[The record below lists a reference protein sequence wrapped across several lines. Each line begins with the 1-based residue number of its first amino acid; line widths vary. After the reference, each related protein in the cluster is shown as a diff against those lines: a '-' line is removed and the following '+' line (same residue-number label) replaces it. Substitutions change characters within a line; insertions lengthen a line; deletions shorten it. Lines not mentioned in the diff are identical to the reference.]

1 MCKWVW
7 STHTRHLQR
16 EPRQSLRRSMR
27 NKYLI
32 AGWPTSCALKSYLS
46 VSASIMAAASYLRP
60 CSADAARDNFKKEPE
75 ETKEPTR
82 PLIQSL
88 LALASLAPGCLARR
102 PTCDLHELLSWSLMA
117 KRRLIHNF
125 IQLSQTFTVLPDEGA
140 NSPQGSF
147 LVPCCYQK
155 SQGSEVKYRKV
166 CPTAQKWRA
175 VSHQRRRRD
184 SFYFHNKIY

>member
-1 MCKWVW
+1 MLLSGAVSLIKTRLSRRWGHASKCSALHVN
-7 STHTRHLQR
+7 SVSIYVQMSVEHTYTHTHAQHLQR

-75 ETKEPTR
+75 ETKEPAR

-88 LALASLAPGCLARR
+88 LALTSLAPGCLARW
-102 PTCDLHELLSWSLMA
+102 PTCDLHELLS
-117 KRRLIHNF
+117 
-125 IQLSQTFTVLPDEGA
+125 
-140 NSPQGSF
+140 
-147 LVPCCYQK
+147 
-155 SQGSEVKYRKV
+155 
-166 CPTAQKWRA
+166 
-175 VSHQRRRRD
+175 
-184 SFYFHNKIY
+184 